1 MPGVFPAEAQPR
13 QGQADAAQ
21 ADPLPVHFAQ
31 VLAQQGRGPHAG
43 VVAVNPGILVNDGI
57 NQRINDSLGGRGP
70 ATPGGIRQ
78 PLGGRKAAPLL
89 KPADPVVNGPPG
101 NMQVFGGL
109 RHAFALIQ

>member
-1 MPGVFPAEAQPR
+1 MFPAEAQPR

-21 ADPLPVHFAQ
+21 AHPLPVHFAQ
-31 VLAQQGRGPHAG
+31 MLAQQSGGPHAG
-43 VVAVNPGILVNDGI
+43 VVAITAGIPVNNFI

-70 ATPGGIRQ
+70 ATPGGIQQ

-89 KPADPVVNGPPG
+89 KSADPVVNGPPG
-101 NMQVFGGL
+101 NMQVPGNL